1 MGTLKEHNVALIK
14 SNLILFQQKMLTQL
28 DVIYVFSTKKE
39 YLQLCSQ
46 LEKEAVLSVFN
57 LKNLLILAFT
67 FTKLFLF
74 YKEF

>member
-1 MGTLKEHNVALIK
+1 MVTR
-14 SNLILFQQKMLTQL
+14 L
-28 DVIYVFSTKKE
+28 DIIYVLSTKKE

-46 LEKEAVLSVFN
+46 IEKEAVLNVFN

-74 YKEF
+74 YEEF